1 MMLQRHVF
9 KRITGD
15 ALSDVCLRECY
26 VDVRCQSFNYVFT
39 QDICELSDRTK
50 EARPEDYVPNPERFY
65 FKGDYERVPL
75 GSIPELPAETCQEIK
90 MSEGGQAVSGKY
102 WFYSIIPDETVL
114 APCDMKTE
122 GIRYLPQNIRFCSP
136 GELHWRVKITMSRFQ
151 GCSLFYFYLAEVQ
164 FTIINS

>member
-122 GIRYLPQNIRFCSP
+122 AGSCAGDSSPSKAFIFSLYNVKGYNPVKLTQYRYQQY
-136 GELHWRVKITMSRFQ
+136 V
-151 GCSLFYFYLAEVQ
+151 VQ
-164 FTIINS
+164 M